1 MKGLKNF
8 ASFLRE
14 NKIKEYTVYYLTILR
29 EMDIPIIKLAIE
41 KGLVKDVLEENS
53 IKMTIESQNK
63 FLLSI
68 EEGTTIANAKISMK
82 MWEEDKLPGIGKH
95 EILPSDLILMY
106 AAQKKAAFHFLP
118 DYTKDADEIVIIIQ
132 ELEDL
137 YTRLQSE
144 ASQLLF
150 KIQKETQIQLK
161 QAEEYSKLIVH
172 GVKDYG
178 IYMLDAEG
186 SVLSWNKGAE
196 NIKGYRAE
204 EIVGKN
210 ISVFYIEEE
219 RKSGK
224 PKHNLEM
231 ALKYGRYETEGWHV
245 RKDKSIFWADIVYTP
260 MFDENGKH
268 YGFTEV
274 ARDLTSRKKYE
285 EEIKKSNDFL
295 DSVLENIP
303 NMVFVKDANDLRFIR
318 FNKAGE
324 QLLGVSRKELIGR
337 NDYDFF
343 SIKQA
348 DDFTSKDRAVL
359 EGDVVVDI
367 PEEEIQ
373 TKNGERWLH
382 TRKIPIKHATGKP
395 LYLLGI
401 SEDITV
407 KKKFDEEIKKLN
419 DELTES
425 VAQLE
430 LANKELESFSYSV
443 SHDLRAPLRA
453 IRGYTK
459 ILMEDYAPALVDDA
473 KKIMTGVANNAERMS
488 HLIDDLLQFSRMGKK
503 EMNMALVNMHEVVDF
518 SLNEAKVAYGS
529 NVKVNINELPSVMA
543 DYSLMCNVFSN
554 LISNAIKYSGKVPN
568 PVIEING
575 LKKNGEVIYCVK
587 DNGVGFDMKYYDKLF
602 GIFQRL
608 HTTKEFEGT
617 GVGLALVKRIVSRHG
632 GRVWAEA
639 EPDKGAAFYVALN
652 SNNQ

>member
-14 NKIKEYTVYYLTILR
+14 NRIKEYTVYYLTSLR

-53 IKMTIESQNK
+53 VKMTVESQGK
-63 FLLSI
+63 FLQSI
-68 EEGTTIANAKISMK
+68 EEGTTISNAKVSMK
-82 MWEEDKLPGIGKH
+82 MWEEDKLPGISKH
-95 EILPSDLILMY
+95 EILPSDLILLY
-106 AAQKKAAFHFLP
+106 AAQKKAIFHFLP

-137 YTRLQSE
+137 YTQLQNE

-161 QAEEYSKLIVH
+161 QAKEYSKLIIQ
-172 GVKDYG
+172 GIKDYG
-178 IYMLDAEG
+178 IFMLDTEG
-186 SVLSWNKGAE
+186 RVLSWNRGAE
-196 NIKGYRAE
+196 NIKGYKAE
-204 EIVGKN
+204 EIIGKN

-219 RKSGK
+219 KNIDR
-224 PKHNLEM
+224 PKHDLEM
-231 ALKYGRYETEGWHV
+231 ALKYGRYETEGWHI
-245 RKDKSIFWADIVYTP
+245 RKDKSVFWADVVYNP

-268 YGFTEV
+268 YGYTEV

-303 NMVFVKDANDLRFIR
+303 NMVFVKDANDLRFLR

-324 QLLGVSRKELIGR
+324 QLLGISQKDLLGK

-343 SIKQA
+343 SSEQA
-348 DDFTSKDRAVL
+348 DRFTSKDKAVL
-359 EGDVVVDI
+359 KGDVVVDI

-373 TKNGERWLH
+373 TKHGERWLH
-382 TRKIPIKHATGKP
+382 TRKIPIKNVAGKP

-407 KKKFDEEIKKLN
+407 KKKVDEKIKKLN

-425 VAQLE
+425 VVQLE

-459 ILMEDYAPALVDDA
+459 ILMEDYAPALEDDA
-473 KKIMTGVANNAERMS
+473 KKIMTGVASNAERMS

-503 EMNMALVNMHEVVDF
+503 EMNLALVNMNEVVDF
-518 SLNEAKVAYGS
+518 SLNEAKAAYGS
-529 NVKVNINELPSVMA
+529 NVKIKINELPSVMA

-554 LISNAIKYSGKVPN
+554 LISNAIKYSGKVPK
-568 PVIEING
+568 PVIEISG
-575 LKKNGEVIYCVK
+575 SKKSSEVIYCVK

-639 EPDKGAAFYVALN
+639 EPDKGATFFIALN